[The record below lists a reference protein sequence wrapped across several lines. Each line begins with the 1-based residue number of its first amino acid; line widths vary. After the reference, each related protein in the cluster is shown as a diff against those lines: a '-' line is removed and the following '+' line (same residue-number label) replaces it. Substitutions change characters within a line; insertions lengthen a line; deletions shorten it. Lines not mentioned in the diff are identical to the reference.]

1 MLKMDRFL
9 ADANWDMVEK
19 YTFIINP
26 YHKKDTDDKVLMID
40 EFLYPSMLY
49 SNCPECHSR
58 VFNEPTPKEHFEMAN
73 DARVRYLKT
82 EKVSTNLVSM
92 CFPFS
97 DRIVIKIG
105 SLPESEL
112 IVSMDQTLLIG
123 SR

>member
-40 EFLYPSMLY
+40 EFLYPSMRY
-49 SNCPECHSR
+49 STCPECHSR

-82 EKVSTNLVSM
+82 EKVSTG
-92 CFPFS
+92 CCAAPIFS
-97 DRIVIKIG
+97 KLEQWRSEWLKS
-105 SLPESEL
+105 SLFNPL
-112 IVSMDQTLLIG
+112 FQIT
-123 SR
+123 